1 MRLAA
6 LLVIGLSACGDDL
19 ALVVD
24 VEHRIP
30 VAKTVIS
37 VYESDSLD
45 CTKIEFGDVAGA
57 ALSAALVAEEIHEAS
72 GVTGSLDGISRT
84 ERKYVVAR
92 GYDADGTLLTGG
104 CASKDVVGGI
114 DHLAVVA
121 DEALT
126 VSALVDPSDL
136 TGYSFIVIAS
146 APNGSPPSDHRKISW
161 QVYGPDGAK
170 PVRSDLAVMVP
181 PEPNQPQQSDWVP
194 SKDACTNDS
203 GVTRIHPVPPDQ
215 IGGFATRIRASWM
228 ANTLPLQSTLSKVD
242 STSLEVLHPA
252 SSVTRPC
259 AIKVAGGERRLV
271 CLDTQL
277 PGPTN
282 VAREYKVT
290 ASAGRGKATQT
301 NMTAVA
307 GIPIALVSIPNAT
320 GRDVYVVESGGGLV
334 PLFASGAPNLT
345 ACLTCSVQD
354 ALYMPSCADDGDAK
368 ILIQVGSLL
377 LRTFSPTTGARAP
390 VLDFVAAT
398 SVPGMLKSIALD
410 QAGCVTQIA
419 PSVGTKQRQAV
430 TFSARSEV
438 LVNGLT
444 IEIPTSHGFYGCAPG
459 TCNKLD
465 FPAGE
470 AGTAFVQVDTNENR
484 IVGAAADA
492 GGVVL
497 SSWVVTPAPMQ
508 SDVHRLIERDRVPSA
523 ALPNHIAAGKLDDD
537 DGYDIVTDFSSK
549 RGSTLEIAYSRLAAG
564 QRLEAV
570 SGPLALQFSQLVVED
585 ITNDGLPDLI
595 AIGALGGAVPVLI
608 VPTHVA
614 PLETTLVAE
623 QCN

>member
-1 MRLAA
+1 MRLAV

-19 ALVVD
+19 TLVVD

-45 CTKIEFGDVAGA
+45 CTKIEFGDVDAA
-57 ALSAALVAEEIHEAS
+57 ALSAALVAEEIHDAS

-92 GYDADGTLLTGG
+92 GYDADGTLLTAG
-104 CASKDVVGGI
+104 CATKDVVGGV
-114 DHLAVVA
+114 DHLSVIA

-126 VSALVDPSDL
+126 VSAIVDTSD
-136 TGYSFIVIAS
+136 TAGYSFIVIAS
-146 APNGSPPSDHRKISW
+146 APDGSPPSAHRKISW
-161 QVYGPDGAK
+161 QVYGPDGTK

-194 SKDACTNDS
+194 SKDACTNTN
-203 GVTRIHPVPPDQ
+203 GVARIHPVPPDQ

-242 STSLEVLHPA
+242 STSLEVLRPA
-252 SSVTRPC
+252 ASVTRPC
-259 AIKVAGGERRLV
+259 AIKTAGGEQRLV

-282 VAREYKVT
+282 VAREYRVT

-307 GIPIALVSIPNAT
+307 GSPVALISLPSAS
-320 GRDVYVVESGGGLV
+320 GRDVYVVDGGGGLV

-345 ACLTCSVQD
+345 ACSTCTVQD
-354 ALYMPSCADDGDAK
+354 ALYMPSCSDDGDAK
-368 ILIQVGSLL
+368 ILIQVGALQ
-377 LRTFSPTTGARAP
+377 LRTFTPKTGARAP
-390 VLDFVAAT
+390 VLDYVDAT
-398 SVPGMLKSIALD
+398 SVPGTLKNIALD
-410 QAGCVTQIA
+410 QAGCVTEIV
-419 PSVGTKQRQAV
+419 PSIGTKQRQAV
-430 TFSARSEV
+430 TFSARSDV
-438 LVNGLT
+438 LVNAVP
-444 IEIPTSHGFYGCAPG
+444 IEIPTSHGFYGCTPS
-459 TCNKLD
+459 TCSKLD
-465 FPAGE
+465 LPAGE
-470 AGTAFVQVDTNENR
+470 AGTAFVSVDANENR

-492 GGVVL
+492 SGVVL
-497 SSWVVTPAPMQ
+497 SSWVVTTGA
-508 SDVHRLIERDRVPSA
+508 SNDVHRLIERDRVPSA

-537 DGYDIVTDFSSK
+537 GGYDIVTDFSSK

-564 QRLEAV
+564 QRLEAI

-595 AIGALGGAVPVLI
+595 AIGALGGPVPVLI

-614 PLETTLVAE
+614 ALETVLVAE